1 MGLDR
6 GTAGRNGR
14 LHTSGLEPRM
24 PSRRARLRKAER
36 AGRLQSTRA
45 VWDSQTGP
53 FCSGSDSRRQTAPR
67 DKGPVPRPG
76 TEGKEE
82 GAGREDYETKEEARE

>member
-1 MGLDR
+1 
-6 GTAGRNGR
+6 
-14 LHTSGLEPRM
+14 M
-24 PSRRARLRKAER
+24 PLRRARLR

-53 FCSGSDSRRQTAPR
+53 FCSGSDSRRQTVHR
-67 DKGPVPRPG
+67 GKGPVPGPG

-82 GAGREDYETKEEARE
+82 GANREDYETKEEARE